1 MKLQATK
8 KIEVFIDKKS
18 YSSNIEQTQVGKIP
32 TEKRDRVSWKG
43 CYYTIEP
50 NEIFY
55 FDRSNNWD
63 LSYFTLENGAEF
75 IIESGNYKGY
85 IERNEVNIL

>member
-8 KIEVFIDKKS
+8 EVEVFFDKYYCNKL
-18 YSSNIEQTQVGKIP
+18 P
-32 TEKRDRVSWKG
+32 LEKRERVSWKG

-55 FDRSNNWD
+55 FDRSNDWD
-63 LSYFTLENGAEF
+63 LCYFKLSNGAEF
-75 IIESGNYKGY
+75 KIDCGDVMYFINKYK
-85 IERNEVNIL
+85 IKNL